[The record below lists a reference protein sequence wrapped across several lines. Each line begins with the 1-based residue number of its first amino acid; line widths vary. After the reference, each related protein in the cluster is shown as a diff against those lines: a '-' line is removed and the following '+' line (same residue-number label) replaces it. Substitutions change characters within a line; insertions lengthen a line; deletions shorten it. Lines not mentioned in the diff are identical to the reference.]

1 MRPAVRT
8 CTFSPCSVQLGK
20 DFETAE
26 HGSVRIL
33 QSLATNSPIQD
44 SSRSTTI
51 VFPRSRCACP
61 LHVFREV
68 PYLPVTINRKT
79 RSPLAF
85 LLRQLEGQFKR
96 LSVSRKRNDS
106 KDLDLIHCKIQKP
119 ITTLDFP
126 RVIGT
131 TGSVTSEWSLG
142 ESERS
147 TSASSPARRIP
158 PSDGRGHRSVRGR
171 SLVER
176 GFIDRSRRGGMC
188 ACEQR

>member
-1 MRPAVRT
+1 MAASGSCSRSQPTHQFKTLAAPQQLFFRGAGARVL
-8 CTFSPCSVQLGK
+8 CTFFVRCRICPSQLTGK
-20 DFETAE
+20 PE
-26 HGSVRIL
+26 VL
-33 QSLATNSPIQD
+33 SLFCCVNW
-44 SSRSTTI
+44 RG
-51 VFPRSRCACP
+51 
-61 LHVFREV
+61 
-68 PYLPVTINRKT
+68 K
-79 RSPLAF
+79 
-85 LLRQLEGQFKR
+85 FKC
-96 LSVSRKRNDS
+96 LSVSCKRNDS

>member
-1 MRPAVRT
+1 MAASGSCSRSQPTHQFKILAAPQQLFFRGAGARVL
-8 CTFSPCSVQLGK
+8 CTF
-20 DFETAE
+20 
-26 HGSVRIL
+26 
-33 QSLATNSPIQD
+33 
-44 SSRSTTI
+44 
-51 VFPRSRCACP
+51 
-61 LHVFREV
+61 FREV